1 MLLGTAWG
9 THNRSFI
16 RNHRE
21 DTRNGSK
28 TSRKNLNPIP
38 SQRGKKNVG
47 PPKSVFEPSY
57 WVHKKF
63 LFLKLGHHFWLRLK
77 SFLKRMG

>member
-21 DTRNGSK
+21 DTWNGLKHPEKISTPFPPK
-28 TSRKNLNPIP
+28 GK
-38 SQRGKKNVG
+38 KKNVG

-63 LFLKLGHHFWLRLK
+63 Y
-77 SFLKRMG
+77 S